1 MSVVFQYYV
10 GSMSVCKIV
19 FHWISEIYNNFMSDV
34 GNFLLFLLFIISKIN
49 LLQSQPYSFILN
61 SYLQP
66 DSFIG
71 LVHHDLTFCDSMMFI
86 PLSFKFNF
94 DAVKIDIF
102 LFSSQL
108 FVYYFIFFVKRLLL
122 SKIICIF
129 ANAIVPFAHDWSSG
143 IRLRTVVWERTVRVE
158 AEHILLIVRYI
169 SYD

>member
-1 MSVVFQYYV
+1 MSVVCRFYV

-19 FHWISEIYNNFMSDV
+19 FHWITEIYHDFMSDV
-34 GNFLLFLLFIISKIN
+34 SNLTHFLFLIDLKID
-49 LLQSQPYSFILN
+49 LLLSQPYSSVLN
-61 SYLQP
+61 SYLQH

-108 FVYYFIFFVKRLLL
+108 FVYYFIFFVKTLLL

-129 ANAIVPFAHDWSSG
+129 ADAIVPFAHDWSSG
-143 IRLRTVVWERTVRVE
+143 IRLRTVVWERTGRVE

>member
-1 MSVVFQYYV
+1 MSVLCQYVKLYFIELQKYTMILCR
-10 GSMSVCKIV
+10 MSVIWRIFFFLIDLKI
-19 FHWISEIYNNFMSDV
+19 D
-34 GNFLLFLLFIISKIN
+34 LLL
-49 LLQSQPYSFILN
+49 SQPYSFVLN
-61 SYLQP
+61 SYLQH

-122 SKIICIF
+122 SKIMCIF

-143 IRLRTVVWERTVRVE
+143 IRLRTVVWERMVRGE

>member
-1 MSVVFQYYV
+1 MSVLCRFYV
-10 GSMSVCKIV
+10 CFMSVCKIINL
-19 FHWISEIYNNFMSDV
+19 WITEIYHDFMSDV
-34 GNFLLFLLFIISKIN
+34 SNLTHFLFLIDLKID
-49 LLQSQPYSFILN
+49 LLLSQPYSSVLN
-61 SYLQP
+61 SYLQH

-94 DAVKIDIF
+94 DAVKIDFF

-143 IRLRTVVWERTVRVE
+143 IRQRTVVWERTFRGE